1 MEKNNHHLLVDLY
14 GKPGFEFVEL
24 FSSVDG
30 QQKRKYLHK
39 IKFDASPKGW
49 LQDPPPKKEYHFG
62 ELKEPDTFGLWAD
75 SWKRPT
81 TDRFFVPKEP
91 EDEDSSPNYLTAPP
105 SICVEP
111 KLKALLESK
120 PLVRNHDG
128 KKCLFLPDPMFEA
141 DSVFFTDAS
150 LCCLSA

>member
-1 MEKNNHHLLVDLY
+1 MEKNNHHLLADLY
-14 GKPGFEFVEL
+14 GKPGFEFVKL

-30 QQKRKYLHK
+30 LQKRKYTHK

-91 EDEDSSPNYLTAPP
+91 QDEDSSPNYLTAPP

-111 KLKALLESK
+111 KLKALLKSK
-120 PLVRNHDG
+120 PLVRNHDS
-128 KKCLFLPDPMFEA
+128 K
-141 DSVFFTDAS
+141 
-150 LCCLSA
+150 